1 MTATTAAAAAPTVLI
16 VERAIHAPVGRS
28 GFAGPDT
35 EVRVVIV
42 PAALA
47 ATVTASTPH
56 TAKLAASGVQI
67 VRVGTGYRAH
77 NGPRSALG
85 RARVEAR
92 RLADEYRAAN

>member
-1 MTATTAAAAAPTVLI
+1 MTATTAAAAPTVLI

-35 EVRVVIV
+35 EVRVVVV

-56 TAKLAASGVQI
+56 TAKLAASGVQVI
-67 VRVGTGYRAH
+67 ATGVGYRRSQ
-77 NGPRSALG
+77 GPRSALH
-85 RARVEAR
+85 RARQEAQR
-92 RLADEYRAAN
+92 VAAQYRA

>member
-1 MTATTAAAAAPTVLI
+1 MTTTTAAATVLI
-16 VERAIHAPVGRS
+16 VERSIHAPVGRS

-47 ATVTASTPH
+47 ETVTAATPH
-56 TAKLAASGVQI
+56 TERLMARGVQVI
-67 VRVGTGYRAH
+67 RVGTGYRAH

-85 RARVEAR
+85 RARQEAR
-92 RLADEYRAAN
+92 QLADTYRSAN